1 MREREEDRMTA
12 EPRHLLVELPIRV
25 KTYDIDFVGHV
36 NNIVYV
42 RWLEDLRLQLLD
54 TYFPLEG
61 MRKDNTVPIIVN
73 THIDYHMGIT
83 LNDRDVVARMWVKKF
98 GKATF
103 YLDAEFLV
111 KNAIRCTAWQRGAFV
126 DARTLRPVRVPEGL
140 ANQVPGSGE

>member
-1 MREREEDRMTA
+1 MTA

-73 THIDYHMGIT
+73 THVDYHLGIT
-83 LNDRDVVARMWVKKF
+83 LNDRDVLARMWVKKF

-103 YLDAEFLV
+103 YLDAEFTV
-111 KNAIRCTAWQRGAFV
+111 KGAIRCTAWQRGAFV

>member
-1 MREREEDRMTA
+1 MTG

-54 TYFPLEG
+54 TYFPLEP
-61 MRKDNTVPIIVN
+61 MRQHGVVPIIVN
-73 THIDYHMGIT
+73 THVDYQQGIV
-83 LNDRDVVARMWVKKF
+83 LADKDVLGRMWVKKF

-103 YLDAEFLV
+103 YLDVEFLV
-111 KNAIRCTAWQRGAFV
+111 RGQVRCTAWQRGAFV
-126 DARTLRPVRVPEGL
+126 DAKTLRPVRVPEGL
-140 ANQVPGSGE
+140 AKQHPGGVE